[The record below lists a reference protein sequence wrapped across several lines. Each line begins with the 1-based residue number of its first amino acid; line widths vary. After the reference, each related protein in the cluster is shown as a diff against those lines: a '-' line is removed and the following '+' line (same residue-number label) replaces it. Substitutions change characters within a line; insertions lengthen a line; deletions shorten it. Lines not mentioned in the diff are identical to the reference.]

1 MELTKDYLFNSRY
14 RLLEEKG
21 RGSFGEVW
29 LARDEETDMD
39 VAIKVYIALDSKGID
54 EFKEEYKSVY
64 NLNHPN
70 LLHAYHFDIIEKRPY
85 LIMPYCPKSS
95 EDMIGKT
102 DEMEIWKFIRD
113 VASGLAYLHAQNI
126 VHRDIKPDNILKNPD
141 GIYLITDFGISTRM
155 KSTLRKNSTKLMPE
169 HEIAGTVGYM
179 APELFSSAPA
189 AVKSTDIWAFGASVY
204 EIMTGEL
211 PFFGQGGIMLLKGAE
226 IPVLM
231 GNWSENLKG
240 LVRACMEKNTWDRP
254 SAEQIHEIAKK
265 ILSGDTKSMTTTLQ
279 HSTDDSKRHRMKRW
293 HAVLIISAIVL
304 IVALVGVL
312 CFPSGEQKAAEA
324 PDRSENTV
332 SHKNAVEETVTERTD
347 TRQKLDRKVPDAN
360 SELEKAIEDNDIAKL
375 EQFAQSG
382 NAKAYLPLS
391 RLYLKNPNTHNLA
404 DRYARKALDAGYSEA
419 QEVIGILRSYGY
431 YD

>member
-29 LARDEETDMD
+29 LARDEQTDMD
-39 VAIKVYIALDSKGID
+39 VAIKVYIALDSKGIA

-85 LIMPYCPKSS
+85 LIMPYCPESS
-95 EDMIGKT
+95 EDMIGKA

-126 VHRDIKPDNILKNPD
+126 VHRDIKPGNILKNQD
-141 GIYLITDFGISTRM
+141 GVYLITDFGISTRM

-189 AVKSTDIWAFGASVY
+189 SVKSTDIWAFGASVF

-226 IPVLM
+226 IPEPV

-240 LVRACMEKNTWDRP
+240 LVKTCMEKNTWDRP

-265 ILSGDTKSMTTTLQ
+265 VLSGDAKRTTNAMQ
-279 HSTDDSKRHRMKRW
+279 HNADDSKHHHRKRW
-293 HAVLIISAIVL
+293 TVVLVISAIVL
-304 IVALVGVL
+304 IVALVGV
-312 CFPSGEQKAAEA
+312 FGFTSEEQTPAGA

-332 SHKNAVEETVTERTD
+332 FHKNTIEVIVTKGAD
-347 TRQKLDRKVPDAN
+347 TGQKPDRKMPDAN

-375 EQFAQSG
+375 EQLAHSG